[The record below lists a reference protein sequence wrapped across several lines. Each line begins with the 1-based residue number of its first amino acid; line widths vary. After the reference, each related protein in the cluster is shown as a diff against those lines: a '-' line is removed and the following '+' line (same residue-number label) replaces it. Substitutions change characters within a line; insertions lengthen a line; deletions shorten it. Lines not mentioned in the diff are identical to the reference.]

1 MACWLG
7 SQVRQNYQTIFWLY
21 RATGSGLKMVRTT
34 AGISVRVTL
43 QAEMGFTEIWG
54 LVAVNSVLLHF
65 PSVFSFSQWSLW
77 GKTCVGLLGNVLL
90 CWGSRYPP
98 WVLSRSLFFFF
109 FFPHWWSCRSGGP
122 ALYSTML
129 FWGRCDEMI
138 EQIFLLY
145 FYWGPSQ
152 SLWLRA
158 VLQTYPQVL
167 RFSQW
172 CLICGC
178 C

>member
-98 WVLSRSLFFFF
+98 WVLSRSLSLFF
-109 FFPHWWSCRSGGP
+109 FFPIGEAVGLVGLLCTAPCYSGGDVMRW
-122 ALYSTML
+122 LNKFSSCTS
-129 FWGRCDEMI
+129 I
-138 EQIFLLY
+138 EVLL
-145 FYWGPSQ
+145 
-152 SLWLRA
+152 SL
-158 VLQTYPQVL
+158 
-167 RFSQW
+167 
-172 CLICGC
+172 CG
-178 C
+178 